1 MPTSRRRPCEARC
14 RPSPPPSVRRA
25 LALLAALPALLAAC
39 GGGALVFE
47 GLESPRGL
55 TPHDGGLL
63 VAEVGAGAITR
74 LDPDGSR
81 SVVVDLLPTLADGPE
96 GAPAGPSAV
105 IPDGA
110 DGLLF
115 AVSEARAKGFREV
128 YRWRPGEHPVGITG
142 QEVLGIS
149 PPNPLTNPYDLAPAP
164 GGGLFVS
171 DAGANV
177 IWRVSPVGELALYAE
192 FPPLENPTGEG
203 PSEMDAVPTGLALGP
218 DGALYAAMLTGFP
231 YPTGAALVYRLED
244 ANGDGDALDAG
255 EASVAARGLTAA
267 TDVAFDAHGAMLV
280 TEFSLDMRA
289 LIELG
294 YAEAAQAPGR
304 LVRVR
309 SDGGLDALADDLVSP
324 TAVAVLAGRIFVSEE
339 FAGRVREIRPL
350 PR

>member
-1 MPTSRRRPCEARC
+1 MP
-14 RPSPPPSVRRA
+14 RA

-63 VAEVGAGAITR
+63 VAEVASGAITR
-74 LDPDGSR
+74 LEPDGSR
-81 SVVVDLLPTLADGPE
+81 SVVLDLLPTLANGPE

-105 IPDGA
+105 IPDG
-110 DGLLF
+110 DGGLLF

-128 YRWRPGEHPVGITG
+128 YRWRPGEHPMGITG
-142 QEVLGIS
+142 QELLAVS
-149 PPNPLTNPYDLAPAP
+149 PPNPLLNPYDLAPAP

-177 IWRVSPVGELALYAE
+177 IWRVSPDGELALYAD
-192 FPPLENPTGEG
+192 FPPLDNPTGEG

-231 YPTGAALVYRLED
+231 YPTGAALVHRLED
-244 ANGDGDALDAG
+244 VNGDGDALDAG
-255 EASVAARGLTAA
+255 EMSVAARGLTAA
-267 TDVAFDAHGAMLV
+267 TDVAFDADGAMLV
-280 TEFSLDMRA
+280 TEFSADMRA
-289 LIELG
+289 LVELG

-309 SDGGLDALADDLVSP
+309 PDGGLDALADDLVSP
-324 TAVAVLAGRIFVSEE
+324 TAVAVLDGRIFVSEE
-339 FAGRVREIRPL
+339 FAGRVREIPP
-350 PR
+350 PRR